1 MSSLD
6 QAQDVYSSTVH
17 KAIIAINGGA
27 YALLQVVTNQSW
39 APTKAAAHRSMTIL
53 SFLVLNLIY
62 VILRVCEVKLQNKP
76 LIRSFVGHTS
86 HLFGALAAITLISLI
101 STIFSLI
108 VVVLWFVWLF
118 VVIYIVF
125 SESSNPHEANLTE
138 ASSQLPI

>member
-39 APTKAAAHRSMTIL
+39 APTKAAAHRSITIYPG
-53 SFLVLNLIY
+53 FLGAKSD
-62 VILRVCEVKLQNKP
+62 LRHPSSLRSQAPKQTSYPQFRGTHQSSLWGSRSYHAHLPYFDHFQSHRCCP
-76 LIRSFVGHTS
+76 L
-86 HLFGALAAITLISLI
+86 
-101 STIFSLI
+101 
-108 VVVLWFVWLF
+108 
-118 VVIYIVF
+118 
-125 SESSNPHEANLTE
+125 SSNPHEANLTE